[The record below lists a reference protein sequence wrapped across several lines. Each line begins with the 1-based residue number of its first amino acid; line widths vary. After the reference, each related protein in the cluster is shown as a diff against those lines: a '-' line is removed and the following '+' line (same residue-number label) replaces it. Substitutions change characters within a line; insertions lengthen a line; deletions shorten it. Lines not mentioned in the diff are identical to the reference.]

1 MVINIEI
8 LYRNIKMHMEVKA
21 VLLNDMDSIH
31 TWLIHIVYMS
41 FLHDAIFNVSLM
53 CVFMEHDVRLYHSWT
68 FTSKVICLQNGAKK
82 KTIMGFYQ
90 KIPTGMQ
97 ENCSHCLTTFQQ
109 RAYT

>member
-21 VLLNDMDSIH
+21 VLLNDTDSIH

-82 KTIMGFYQ
+82 KKKLLWDFTKRYQ
-90 KIPTGMQ
+90 QGCRRTV
-97 ENCSHCLTTFQQ
+97 LTV
-109 RAYT
+109 